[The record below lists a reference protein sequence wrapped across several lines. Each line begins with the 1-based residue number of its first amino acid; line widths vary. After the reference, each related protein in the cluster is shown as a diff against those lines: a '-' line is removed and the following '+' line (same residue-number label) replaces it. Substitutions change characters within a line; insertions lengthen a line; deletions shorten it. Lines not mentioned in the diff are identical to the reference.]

1 MVYGYMVKTYAVLV
15 KGGRYAISAEDNPN
29 NLSVVPENYQIPV
42 AEYLA
47 SQVSA

>member
-1 MVYGYMVKTYAVLV
+1 MVYTYMIKVYALLV
-15 KGGRYAISAEDNPN
+15 KGGKYAISAEDNPN

-47 SQVSA
+47 SQVSS

>member
-1 MVYGYMVKTYAVLV
+1 MVYGYMIKIYTVLV

-29 NLSVVPENYQIPV
+29 NLSVVPENYQMPV

-47 SQVSA
+47 SQASA